1 MVLTIIWKY
10 IEMDNASEIIRFPQ
24 DLIFIMFV
32 LLYDHNDTHLQDMI
46 NAHYFYIIVNLSIH
60 NSRHSLRD

>member
-1 MVLTIIWKY
+1 
-10 IEMDNASEIIRFPQ
+10 MDNASEIIRFPQ